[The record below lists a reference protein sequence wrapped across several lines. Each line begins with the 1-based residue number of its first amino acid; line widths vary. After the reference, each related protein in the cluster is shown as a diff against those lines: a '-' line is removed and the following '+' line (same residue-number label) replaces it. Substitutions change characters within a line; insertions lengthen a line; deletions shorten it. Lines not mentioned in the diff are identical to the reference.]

1 MKKIF
6 ILAIAALS
14 FASCQQNTAKRDQ
27 NGVDT
32 STANAG
38 LTLPPASPDA
48 PILTF
53 EKTTY
58 DFGKIKQGEKV
69 HYDFTF
75 TNTGK
80 TPLIISNATA
90 SCGCTVPE
98 PPKDP
103 IQPGAQSVIK
113 VIFDST
119 GKSGKQDKV
128 ITVTSNGNPSINE
141 VHLTGE
147 VLAPTP

>member
-1 MKKIF
+1 MKQLF
-6 ILAIAALS
+6 VLAVAALAL
-14 FASCQQNTAKRDQ
+14 ASCQQNTAKTDAP
-27 NGVDT
+27 VADT
-32 STANAG
+32 TIAVGGSAMA
-38 LTLPPASPDA
+38 PASPDA
-48 PILTF
+48 PVLTF
-53 EKTTY
+53 EKTSY

-69 HYDFTF
+69 HYDFIF
-75 TNTGK
+75 KNTGK

-103 IQPGAQSVIK
+103 IQPGAESVIK

-119 GKSGKQDKV
+119 GKSGVQDKV

-141 VHLTGE
+141 VHLAGE
-147 VLAPTP
+147 VLAPAQ

>member
-1 MKKIF
+1 MKQIF
-6 ILAIAALS
+6 VLAIVALT
-14 FASCQQNTAKRDQ
+14 FASCQQNTTKTDQ
-27 NGVDT
+27 PIVDSTTSNGAT
-32 STANAG
+32 MA
-38 LTLPPASPDA
+38 PASPDA

-69 HYDFTF
+69 HYDFIF
-75 TNTGK
+75 KNSGK

-103 IQPGAQSVIK
+103 IQPGAESVIK

-119 GKSGKQDKV
+119 GKSGIQDKV

-147 VLAPTP
+147 VLAPAQ

>member
-1 MKKIF
+1 MKQIF
-6 ILAIAALS
+6 VLAIVALT
-14 FASCQQNTAKRDQ
+14 FASCQQTTVKIDPPIVDSTTSNGAATA
-27 NGVDT
+27 
-32 STANAG
+32 
-38 LTLPPASPDA
+38 PASPDA

-69 HYDFTF
+69 HYDFIF
-75 TNTGK
+75 KNTGK

-103 IQPGAQSVIK
+103 IQPGAESVIK

-119 GKSGKQDKV
+119 GKSGVQDKV

-141 VHLTGE
+141 VHLAGE
-147 VLAPTP
+147 VLAPAQ